1 MPNKTDN
8 ALLSEALL
16 TSQRCIPY
24 IPSLKLVFLSVIAV
38 LIFQQL
44 EYWFS
49 LYADGFYKFLAPCDH
64 AMYRT
69 GDSWTE
75 ELALSLYE
83 FRSGFDKLGVRYK
96 SKAELQK
103 KVQNQTDIFQGKYYY
118 SVVDIKQGLTYY
130 RRNDEKISDM
140 LKGLFLSNIEKKRT
154 QRIEKHRDVETE
166 SLGMKKLHS
175 QGLRNSIPRNEESES
190 PIKEAESTQR
200 VPEKTA
206 ASVGGQNSGNPSV
219 HTNVFA
225 AASFG
230 DENTRKKTKRTMASK
245 MIGDSITQ
253 QQTLDIQHFVDQ
265 LKLDEKQSADLVQAI
280 SQAMLDTK
288 QFKSTG
294 QDFQFK
300 LNTIKK
306 LYINGGWVPHLDHAI
321 HAKSE
326 GKRQEEKARQMLQ
339 LKYQSLLND
348 NLALTKLIKAS
359 QDLDGVVRLQK
370 TQRDNNEQLR
380 MLSEEIRSNDI
391 QNNRRN
397 ETCLL

>member
-1 MPNKTDN
+1 MPNKTEN

-75 ELALSLYE
+75 ELVLSLYE

-96 SKAELQK
+96 SKEELQK
-103 KVQNQTDIFQGKYYY
+103 QVQNQTDIFQGKYYY

-130 RRNDEKISDM
+130 RRNDEKISSM

-154 QRIEKHRDVETE
+154 QRIEKYRDVETE

-175 QGLRNSIPRNEESES
+175 QGLRNSIPRNEESEF

-206 ASVGGQNSGNPSV
+206 ASVSDQNPSDV
-219 HTNVFA
+219 SSDLQSFA
-225 AASFG
+225 AASFE
-230 DENTRKKTKRTMASK
+230 DQNTRKKDKRALASK
-245 MIGDSITQ
+245 MIGESITP
-253 QQTLDIQHFVDQ
+253 QQTSEIQHFVDK
-265 LKLDEKQSADLVQAI
+265 LKLSEKAGTDLMQAI
-280 SQAMLDTK
+280 SQAMLDTN

-300 LNTIKK
+300 FNTIKK
-306 LYINGGWVPHLDHAI
+306 LYINGGWVPHLDYAI
-321 HAKSE
+321 HSQSE
-326 GKRQEEKARQMLQ
+326 SKRQEGKARQSLK
-339 LKYQSLLND
+339 LKYQSLVND
-348 NLALTKLIKAS
+348 NVALTKLIEAS
-359 QDLDGVVRLQK
+359 QDSKSCVRLQQ
-370 TQRDNNEQLR
+370 TQSKNDEQLR
-380 MLSEEIRSNDI
+380 VLLEVIRSTDT
-391 QNNRRN
+391 QNNRRS